1 MKLVSYQG
9 QSGWRAGVVVDGD
22 VVDAQAALDVAGLE
36 SPSANG
42 RVRVRDLLADQLVGV
57 QLAAAARQVHDDGGA
72 VRSPV
77 LGPPV
82 PDPDKILCFGVNYK
96 AHAEEA
102 AVDLPVVPMLFAKF
116 PNSLIGHGQ
125 PIVRPPASTKV
136 DYEGELAVVIGR
148 RCRNVTAS
156 EALSYVIG
164 AMPFNDVTARDLQL
178 EVSQWTTG
186 KAVDTFGPCGPELVT
201 LDEIG
206 PLDDL
211 TLTTTVNGSTVQ
223 HANTRMMVFGVAELV
238 AFLSRTMTLEPGD
251 IIATGTPEGVGFKR
265 NPPILLNAGD
275 VVDVEISGVGRLSN
289 PVTDEIMPAPLP
301 LAPAGAAAI
310 H

>member
-22 VVDAQAALDVAGLE
+22 VVDAQAALEAAGLQ

-42 RVRVRDLLADQLVGV
+42 PVSVRNLLTDQLVGG

-72 VRSPV
+72 VRGPV

-186 KAVDTFGPCGPELVT
+186 KAADTFGPCGPELVT

-206 PLDDL
+206 PLDNL
-211 TLTTTVNGSTVQ
+211 TLTTTVNGATVQ
-223 HANTRMMVFGVAELV
+223 HANTKMMVFGVAELV

-265 NPPILLNAGD
+265 TPPILLTAGD
-275 VVDVEISGVGRLSN
+275 VVDVEINGVGRLSN
-289 PVTDEIMPAPLP
+289 PVIDESVAPGLSTASP
-301 LAPAGAAAI
+301 SDARL
-310 H
+310 